1 MSAPSFDPLAVP
13 TPAPPSIGEIVPLGS
28 VVVKVDVSALTTMP
42 DTPNGYTAALKV
54 MADQGDLNSDAL
66 AGPQGPAGDISFAVR
81 ESINPEIFSPA
92 QLPILSNSPTDI
104 GRYYLL
110 EDLDDF
116 GNIVGQSAYIWYGT
130 SYRRLM
136 MGAYG
141 PPGPV
146 PDITPEVELI
156 PQYDDK
162 GNVNASYIQ
171 TSGPRLEPTWEFFL
185 AAPAGPVGPITP
197 LYIFPD
203 VDEVTKTPV
212 TGDLMGFT
220 GKYTESGFS
229 IWQPEG
235 ISALLPQTY
244 SMPEAAFS
252 GYFGVA
258 QQAPVG
264 SFTLPP
270 QPFPWTPI
278 VWGHIGETGLN
289 LSADPLRIGCEVLL
303 GDPANGKMIS
313 RGIGTM
319 LGHVNIFPHYSTSY
333 NNVGST
339 ANSQGQAI
347 TPKNQYAMIPAN
359 HTNPADST
367 LYVNLWN
374 DGQLGLYFFQPGG
387 AQLFIMVLPLGP
399 IPRKP
404 QRAEYPLL
412 RSEGFFYA
420 FAEKGVSMGNAAGQL
435 LGMGTLSAHT
445 SWAARFA
452 GAGTLSAT
460 WHPGAP
466 LRGTGTLSANVTHIP

>member
-28 VVVKVDVSALTTMP
+28 VVVKVDVYALTMMP

-220 GKYTESGFS
+220 ASTPRAGSRSGS
-229 IWQPEG
+229 PRVSARCCRKPTRCPKRRSPA
-235 ISALLPQTY
+235 ISGWR
-244 SMPEAAFS
+244 SRRR
-252 GYFGVA
+252 
-258 QQAPVG
+258 
-264 SFTLPP
+264 
-270 QPFPWTPI
+270 
-278 VWGHIGETGLN
+278 
-289 LSADPLRIGCEVLL
+289 SARSRYRRSR
-303 GDPANGKMIS
+303 S
-313 RGIGTM
+313 RGRRSCGGTS
-319 LGHVNIFPHYSTSY
+319 G
-333 NNVGST
+333 
-339 ANSQGQAI
+339 
-347 TPKNQYAMIPAN
+347 
-359 HTNPADST
+359 
-367 LYVNLWN
+367 
-374 DGQLGLYFFQPGG
+374 
-387 AQLFIMVLPLGP
+387 
-399 IPRKP
+399 R
-404 QRAEYPLL
+404 RA
-412 RSEGFFYA
+412 
-420 FAEKGVSMGNAAGQL
+420 
-435 LGMGTLSAHT
+435 
-445 SWAARFA
+445 
-452 GAGTLSAT
+452 
-460 WHPGAP
+460 
-466 LRGTGTLSANVTHIP
+466 